1 MIWILLSALLLYL
14 VIQIY
19 GVDQRLATLVE
30 EAQEVILRL
39 LRRRWQH
46 VAEFL
51 KKEPALTSSFS
62 FPPRLPSTESPYP
75 EGLTWDEELR
85 LADQLAHS
93 LRSTPGP
100 LLKELQEIESQLQ
113 MAVQYHRSASR
124 SWNEFRK
131 PVWRGWVRLFSR
143 RGFAA
148 EPILPSITVVVQK
161 IR

>member
-1 MIWILLSALLLYL
+1 MIWILLGVLILYL
-14 VIQIY
+14 AVQTY
-19 GVDQRLATLVE
+19 GVDQRLATRVE

-51 KKEPALTSSFS
+51 KKEPTLASSFS
-62 FPPRLPSTESPYP
+62 FPPRLPSAESPYP

-85 LADQLAHS
+85 LADQLAHA
-93 LRSTPGP
+93 LRSAPSP
-100 LLKELQEIESQLQ
+100 LLKAFQEIESQLQ
-113 MAVQYHRSASR
+113 MGVEYHRSASR
-124 SWNEFRK
+124 SWNQFRK
-131 PVWRGWVRLFSR
+131 PVWRGWIRLFSR

-148 EPILPSITVVVQK
+148 EPILPSITVVAKK